1 MPGVLNLTEPC
12 HLLTKLEHEL
22 QALTVD
28 RSNSY
33 AAINGLRDAYHLRE
47 WIWHDRLERDPALQ
61 AAILGTNAKEEDWD
75 SWVNKQFSDFRIVRE
90 LCNGSKH
97 FEPGNVVQG
106 THRGGLDSKVPFFDN
121 PHSGFDD
128 NGFHVEV
135 DAGRIVSVVDLL
147 TRARDFWAEL
157 FTRFPQLGSP

>member
-1 MPGVLNLTEPC
+1 MPGVLNLTEPG
-12 HLLTKLEHEL
+12 HLLRKLDLEL

-47 WIWHDRLERDPALQ
+47 WIWHDRLEHDPTLQ
-61 AAILGTNAKEEDWD
+61 AAIVGNSAKKGDWNC
-75 SWVNKQFSDFRIVRE
+75 WVNKQFPDFRIIRE

-97 FEPGNVVQG
+97 FEPGNIVQG

-135 DAGRIVSVVDLL
+135 DASRFVSILDLL
-147 TRARDFWAEL
+147 TRAHAFWAGL
-157 FTRFPQLGSP
+157 FTQFPQLGSP